1 MYSSISFLGIEI
13 SFFIKQCPLRF
24 TFGNKRLSAK
34 AGTKLL
40 SYLAIFRL
48 FSIRFPQINQSSA
61 TKIFNVLFSWYKH

>member
-1 MYSSISFLGIEI
+1 MYSFISFLGIEI

-24 TFGNKRLSAK
+24 MFGNKRLSAK

-48 FSIRFPQINQSSA
+48 FSSDIPLDFH
-61 TKIFNVLFSWYKH
+61 K